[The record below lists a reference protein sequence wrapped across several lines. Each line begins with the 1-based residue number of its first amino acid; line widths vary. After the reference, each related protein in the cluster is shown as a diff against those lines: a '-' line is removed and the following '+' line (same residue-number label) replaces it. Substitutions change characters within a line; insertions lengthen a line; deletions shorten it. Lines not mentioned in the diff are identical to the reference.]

1 MPASFCSKY
10 FLLFPLIILGQWL
23 FAADFSIEGKIDGI
37 GGGKVLLQEFHGA
50 DSKLIDSTFADDAGS
65 FSFIFPSGKAPGQY
79 RLIFS
84 ERRFIDLIFNKE
96 NIKFSTN
103 LAHLIDDMRI
113 SASAENQLYYQYL
126 KFRVKSQ
133 KRISELKKQLYAY
146 DSVHVFFRELIKEY
160 NSLISQ
166 ENEFTE
172 TLIHD
177 NPGLFAIKLLRIDR
191 EPNPD
196 LRWNSAKR
204 NQWVFNNFPSHF
216 AFNDTALL
224 RTNAV
229 SAKIIA
235 YLSLALSLHNHP
247 DSLNRV
253 LKTASF
259 RLLSATTES
268 ETMFRFMQ
276 HYLTNGFK
284 KLGYSEIEET
294 IAEIPYPCCPCIVDG
309 DAAIFPK
316 ARTEKMP
323 AVISLRNSE
332 GTRTKTSLRG
342 MTTHI
347 LFNAPGC
354 KWGDLMAEH
363 FEKRVNE
370 LRPGENFKVIY
381 MEGENTT
388 YDHSSGFVYF
398 ISKKNMG
405 KMLRIV
411 GLNQRPLLIE
421 IDKEGKITK
430 TVTSWLELM

>member
-1 MPASFCSKY
+1 MPTPLSSKLL
-10 FLLFPLIILGQWL
+10 LLFPLIVLGQWL
-23 FAADFSIEGKIDGI
+23 FAAEFNIEGKIEGI
-37 GGGKVLLQEFHGA
+37 NGGKVFLQEFHGA
-50 DSKLIDSTFADDAGS
+50 ETQLIDSTFADDAGS
-65 FSFIFPSGKAPGQY
+65 FSFIFPSSKAPGQY

-96 NIKFSTN
+96 SIKFSTN

-146 DSVHVFFRELIKEY
+146 DSAHVFFRELIKEY
-160 NSLISQ
+160 NSLIFQ

-172 TLIHD
+172 TLIHG
-177 NPGLFAIKLLRIDR
+177 NPGMFAVKLIRIDR

-196 LRWNSAKR
+196 PRWNSAKK
-204 NQWVFNNFPSHF
+204 NQWIFNNFPKHF
-216 AFNDTALL
+216 SFNDTALL

-259 RLLSATTES
+259 RLLAATAES

-276 HYLTNGFK
+276 QYLTNGFK

-316 ARTEKMP
+316 AQTEKMP

-332 GTRTKTSLRG
+332 GIRTKTSLRG
-342 MTTHI
+342 MTTYM

-363 FEKRVNE
+363 FEKRVNKFTPE
-370 LRPGENFKVIY
+370 ESFKVIY
-381 MEGENTT
+381 KEGEKPTFH
-388 YDHSSGFVYF
+388 HSSGFVYF
-398 ISKKNMG
+398 ISDKNLD
-405 KMLRIV
+405 KMLKIV
-411 GLNQRPLLIE
+411 GLNQRPLLIT
-421 IDKEGKITK
+421 IDEEGNVAK
-430 TVTSWLELM
+430 TITSWLELM